1 MSAREWMTGT
11 QREQVTT
18 DKLMTDLRVLGNDME
33 LLLKAT
39 AGQTGQQVEEV
50 RRKAETSLKAA
61 QARVADL
68 QHAALAK
75 ARAAGRETDRYV
87 HANPWQV
94 MAISAV
100 AGLALGILLTRDG
113 APEA

>member
-1 MSAREWMTGT
+1 MPGLGQPRIQKRPRPADG
-11 QREQVTT
+11 
-18 DKLMTDLRVLGNDME
+18 DLVRPLD
-33 LLLKAT
+33 AQPR
-39 AGQTGQQVEEV
+39 AAAQQVEEV

-100 AGLALGILLTRDG
+100 VGLALGILLTRDG
-113 APEA
+113 TPEA